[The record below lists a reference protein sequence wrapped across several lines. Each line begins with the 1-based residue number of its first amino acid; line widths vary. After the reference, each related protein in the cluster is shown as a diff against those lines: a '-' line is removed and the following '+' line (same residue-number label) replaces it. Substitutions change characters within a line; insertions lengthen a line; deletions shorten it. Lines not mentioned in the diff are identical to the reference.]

1 MSVDGFDYQ
10 KTHRW
15 GVFHASTDSGG
26 LAIPVLALTIPVIR
40 SQRMAKILGGDDPL
54 VEILGSRDRLGW
66 SVPPSKDGVPL
77 RSTSEVRA
85 SLNEQLVQSVD
96 GRVLVPG
103 NKLNGWIRCN
113 RLINAHDYI
122 NVFKLRHNILPCPA
136 RARRAYPEI
145 YT

>member
-1 MSVDGFDYQ
+1 
-10 KTHRW
+10 
-15 GVFHASTDSGG
+15 
-26 LAIPVLALTIPVIR
+26 
-40 SQRMAKILGGDDPL
+40 MAKILGGDDPL

-113 RLINAHDYI
+113 RLINEHD
-122 NVFKLRHNILPCPA
+122 
-136 RARRAYPEI
+136 
-145 YT
+145 